1 MIGRDVNDQS
11 LFFPYF
17 DVDYVN
23 AFVCVC
29 DFLVFVDMELHFV
42 FSWMELYFIG
52 WNCPSSMYAL

>member
-29 DFLVFVDMELHFV
+29 DFLVFVDMELLTFCV
-42 FSWMELYFIG
+42 FLDVVILHRLELSF
-52 WNCPSSMYAL
+52 

>member
-1 MIGRDVNDQS
+1 MTS
-11 LFFPYF
+11 HCFFHILMLIMLMLL
-17 DVDYVN
+17 
-23 AFVCVC
+23 CVC